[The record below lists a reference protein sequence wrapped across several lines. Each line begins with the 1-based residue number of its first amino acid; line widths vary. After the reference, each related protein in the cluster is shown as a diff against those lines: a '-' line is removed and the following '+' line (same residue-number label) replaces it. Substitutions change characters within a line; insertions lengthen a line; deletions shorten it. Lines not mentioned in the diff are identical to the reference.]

1 MVLVGLSWLLF
12 WLLVDVFNI
21 ESLKAALVTAIVFI
35 LIGLLYDYSGDL
47 RLRRQ

>member
-1 MVLVGLSWLLF
+1 MLVGVSWLLF
-12 WLLVDVFNI
+12 WLLVDMFNI

-35 LIGLLYDYSGDL
+35 LVGLFYDYGGDL